1 MKKKLSL
8 YCIVMQD
15 EERVRK
21 NTGNKMESDTF

>member
-8 YCIVMQD
+8 YCVVMQD

-21 NTGNKMESDTF
+21 NTGNKMESDAF